1 MIFRTLSPFLSII
14 VAVVLFVYFIKPT
27 YNETLTLRED
37 TVEYRDAVSKY
48 KEFADDREKKLSDK
62 SKHADKDEKLNSL
75 LPEETDSTKL
85 LIDLKSLATRNA
97 LLFGNVAVVEADES
111 EEGLSD
117 DENQEVTAPVLVGTD
132 ISFDIVG
139 TYDQFKSFLEDLE
152 DSQTLFEVVG
162 ISFDTSKKTLFQQ
175 YSITVR
181 TYALPL
187 AKTSL

>member
-27 YNETLTLRED
+27 YYETLTLRED
-37 TVEYRDAVSKY
+37 TLEYRDAVDQYKVYAVSLEDKLSEKSKY
-48 KEFADDREKKLSDK
+48 ADE
-62 SKHADKDEKLNSL
+62 DEKLNNL

-85 LIDLKSLATRNA
+85 LVDLKALATRNA
-97 LLFGNVAVVEADES
+97 LLFGNVAVVEAGES
-111 EEGLSD
+111 EESLSD
-117 DENQEVTAPVLVGTD
+117 DESQEVAVPVLVGTD
-132 ISFDIVG
+132 ISFDVVG

-181 TYALPL
+181 AYALPL